1 MGKSLLGKVLYCVTL
16 LALLWYCIVGIQNKT
31 IYTDEL
37 RSDRISLFVL
47 LGLLV
52 ISLFY
57 FKGTNKKNQFASS
70 YIYLIVYIYGISV
83 LHSIVNPSDL
93 IRYVTMALPI
103 MMFMFSRN
111 SFNTISSSNEGQLF
125 FLVSLVVLTYY
136 YFNAQLQNS
145 RLESSDYFHSNSS
158 YYLLYLLPLLLCNKR
173 ELIRWAAL
181 LVTAIAIFSSTKRG
195 GAIAFVLGL
204 LIYVYTRYFVVSTRR
219 SRFSGTLF
227 SIVVV
232 GLILFVTVSYWGES
246 VDVVIDRIENNND
259 AGGRGRLTIY
269 TTVVNMIVQS
279 SPLNILFGHGWNQVI
294 VDNPIGLSAHNDF
307 LECIYDFGII
317 GLFLFL
323 AYVFNMIKYTFHL
336 LKEKSSIGPA
346 MAVAVIIFLVNSSV
360 SHILIYP
367 AFAMQFALFFGYV
380 IGNQEFHSAT
390 GSRVIVP

>member
-1 MGKSLLGKVLYCVTL
+1 MS
-16 LALLWYCIVGIQNKT
+16 I
-31 IYTDEL
+31 
-37 RSDRISLFVL
+37 
-47 LGLLV
+47 
-52 ISLFY
+52 
-57 FKGTNKKNQFASS
+57 ASWP
-70 YIYLIVYIYGISV
+70 
-83 LHSIVNPSDL
+83 H
-93 IRYVTMALPI
+93 
-103 MMFMFSRN
+103 
-111 SFNTISSSNEGQLF
+111 F
-125 FLVSLVVLTYY
+125 FPM
-136 YFNAQLQNS
+136 
-145 RLESSDYFHSNSS
+145 RLERRCFVPLER
-158 YYLLYLLPLLLCNKR
+158 YYKIFNMENVREIVKFNIIHEEKGEPREQHYHQNLDFLY
-173 ELIRWAAL
+173 
-181 LVTAIAIFSSTKRG
+181 
-195 GAIAFVLGL
+195 VL
-204 LIYVYTRYFVVSTRR
+204 
-219 SRFSGTLF
+219 SG
-227 SIVVV
+227 
-232 GLILFVTVSYWGES
+232 S